1 MTAGLSQLNQFVE
14 RARDS
19 SGPARAALLRDLAA
33 LYLAQPNA
41 LSEKARRGFD
51 AVMATLCAQADA
63 ATRREIA
70 EKIFDT
76 PSPPKQLLRALARS
90 EISIAA
96 PLLRGGLAFT
106 DEELIQLVREGDE
119 DRLCA
124 IAQRKRISEPL
135 ADVLAARGNAKT
147 LATLIGNQGA
157 AFSTGAL
164 HTLVNA
170 ARKRPELQKPLT
182 TRYDLP
188 PHLLIR
194 MFFFVAPDLRKEI
207 LARADMIELALVR
220 DAMDATRDA
229 LLVPAQE
236 DGVEAHEA
244 RCVIQEKAAHDAVD
258 EAFLK
263 ELIAAR
269 ERPAILLAFAYI
281 TGVDFRAAQI
291 MFKDVSL
298 ESLVVACRASKLSR
312 DMFAAL
318 ARLVVKTPESNA
330 RTPMML
336 DLYEKIS
343 PEVAERLMRFWRL
356 RARAAA
362 DAAKIASLL
371 RGVEGL
377 SAEKSAAG

>member
-147 LATLIGNQGA
+147 DRKSTL
-157 AFSTGAL
+157 
-164 HTLVNA
+164 
-170 ARKRPELQKPLT
+170 
-182 TRYDLP
+182 
-188 PHLLIR
+188 
-194 MFFFVAPDLRKEI
+194 
-207 LARADMIELALVR
+207 
-220 DAMDATRDA
+220 
-229 LLVPAQE
+229 
-236 DGVEAHEA
+236 
-244 RCVIQEKAAHDAVD
+244 
-258 EAFLK
+258 
-263 ELIAAR
+263 
-269 ERPAILLAFAYI
+269 
-281 TGVDFRAAQI
+281 
-291 MFKDVSL
+291 
-298 ESLVVACRASKLSR
+298 
-312 DMFAAL
+312 
-318 ARLVVKTPESNA
+318 
-330 RTPMML
+330 
-336 DLYEKIS
+336 
-343 PEVAERLMRFWRL
+343 
-356 RARAAA
+356 
-362 DAAKIASLL
+362 
-371 RGVEGL
+371 
-377 SAEKSAAG
+377 